1 MRTFFQTSIPYELE
15 EAAFV
20 DGCTNLGS
28 LWRIVLPLSKPII
41 AVMVL
46 FYGVGHWNAFFNG
59 LIYLNSQGKFP
70 LQLIMRGILIQ
81 NQMSQEMV
89 DEIED
94 IASRQMMAEGIKYAL
109 IIVASLPV
117 LALYPLLQKYFV
129 QGVMIGAIK
138 G

>member
-1 MRTFFQTSIPYELE
+1 
-15 EAAFV
+15 
-20 DGCTNLGS
+20 
-28 LWRIVLPLSKPII
+28 
-41 AVMVL
+41 
-46 FYGVGHWNAFFNG
+46 
-59 LIYLNSQGKFP
+59 
-70 LQLIMRGILIQ
+70 MRGILIQ